1 MDKKLIQ
8 EVNRIREVMFG
19 SKNLIM
25 EQVKGL
31 AAFYDILHNLM
42 RTASKSSIIS
52 KKYPGLIEEI
62 EIVLKTI
69 DDMVAAQPGT
79 KRTLNDYDTMT
90 KAIKIYTK
98 NDLLTKG
105 IGEYLKIF
113 YKPTLTKSDAGF
125 ETISFVKAI
134 KNDAKLQGLV
144 HPEFLDEISRVI
156 KNLESGT
163 VRKVIK
169 TKTVGRIKTALKLQS
184 KADLAKAIDDL
195 PPFWSAVRFS
205 IKNKLNRLGK
215 ALKTGAWY
223 TFVAGGFKGF
233 LYRLGTLAIIY
244 YIINTLKDEIDDT
257 ESLLTDKGEYWNSL
271 PPEIKQLFTLPE
283 AEAKEKAQSLFD
295 ELTKKNPDEGDIEN
309 ILSLNGKGSKLIV
322 NQIAYYFEQIDE
334 KNQVFGNRDLMDIMD
349 ERMSMGMDKGLS
361 GLQDY
366 LGIDGLNFTASDV
379 VKTLDNLPDVEASYL
394 KLNTVLKE
402 IAEEGM
408 EEIGQLSSYRVTY
421 PLAIDNGDYGIYSKF
436 GKIMT
441 PKQTIVLG
449 DKLEQK
455 GIDYYSSYDAFY
467 DGLKGLAVNDFS
479 EDDGFIILNGSLD
492 DSNEFVPRDEDE
504 VTSDMEE
511 DNNESVNS
519 QYDKLSKN
527 LAQTYD
533 RLINNTIG
541 GNEEEY

>member
-52 KKYPGLIEEI
+52 KKYPGLGDE
-62 EIVLKTI
+62 LKVAMNQV
-69 DDMVAAQPGT
+69 DEMVAAQPSN
-79 KRTLNDYDTMT
+79 KRSINDFDTMK
-90 KAIKIYTK
+90 KAILIYTN

-105 IGEYLKIF
+105 IGEYLKVF
-113 YKPTLTKSDAGF
+113 YKPTLTKSDAGY
-125 ETISFVKAI
+125 ETMNFVKAL
-134 KNDAKLQGLV
+134 KNDAKLKGAV
-144 HPEFLDEISRVI
+144 HPEFLDEITDVI

-163 VRKVIK
+163 VRKVVK
-169 TKTVGRIKTALKLQS
+169 TQTYNRLKTALKLQS
-184 KADLAKAIDDL
+184 EADLAKAIDDL
-195 PPFWSAVRFS
+195 PPFWNAVRFS
-205 IKNKLNRLGK
+205 IENKLNRLGK
-215 ALKTGAWY
+215 ELKTGAWH

-233 LYRLGTLAIIY
+233 LYRLGAIAIIY

-295 ELTKKNPDEGDIEN
+295 ELKKKNPDEGDIEN
-309 ILSLNGKGSKLIV
+309 ILSLDGKGSKLIV

-421 PLAIDNGDYGIYSKF
+421 PLAINNGDYGVYSKF

-455 GIDYYSSYDAFY
+455 GIDYYSSYNAFY

-492 DSNEFVPRDEDE
+492 DSNEFVPRDEDK

-511 DNNESVNS
+511 DNDSSVS
-519 QYDKLSKN
+519 GQYEKLSSN
-527 LAQTYD
+527 LSQTYD

-541 GNEEEY
+541 GSNQE

>member
-8 EVNRIREVMFG
+8 EVSRIREVMFG

-31 AAFYDILHNLM
+31 AAFYDILNNLM
-42 RTASKSSIIS
+42 RAASKSSRIS
-52 KKYPGLIEEI
+52 KKYPGLTEEI
-62 EIVLKTI
+62 NIVLKTI

-79 KRTLNDYDTMT
+79 KRTMNDYDTMK

-125 ETISFVKAI
+125 ETLSFVKAI

-144 HPEFLDEISRVI
+144 HPEFLDDITGVI

-163 VRKVIK
+163 VRKVIT
-169 TKTVGRIKTALKLQS
+169 TKTIGRVKTALKLQS

-205 IKNKLNRLGK
+205 IKNKMSRIFK
-215 ALKTGAWY
+215 IIKSGAWY

-244 YIINTLKDEIDDT
+244 YIIKQLKDEIDDT

-271 PPEIKQLFTLPE
+271 PPEVKQYFTLPE

-295 ELTKKNPDEGDIEN
+295 ELKKKNPDEGDIEN

-366 LGIDGLNFTASDV
+366 LGMDGFNFTASDV

-394 KLNTVLKE
+394 KLNTILKE

-408 EEIGQLSSYRVTY
+408 EEIGQISSYRVTY
-421 PLAIDNGDYGIYSKF
+421 PLAIQNGDYGIYSKF

-455 GIDYYSSYDAFY
+455 GIDYYSSYEAFY

-492 DSNEFVPRDEDE
+492 DSNEFVPRDEDA

-511 DNNESVNS
+511 DNNASVNS

-541 GNEEEY
+541 GDDEEY